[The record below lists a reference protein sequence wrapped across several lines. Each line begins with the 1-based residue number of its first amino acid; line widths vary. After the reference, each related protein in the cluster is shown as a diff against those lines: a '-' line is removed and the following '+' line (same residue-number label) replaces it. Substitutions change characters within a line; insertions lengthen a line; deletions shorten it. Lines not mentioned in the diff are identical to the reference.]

1 MEVRLV
7 KVVLK
12 VTPHLLQGIYLTI
25 YLSIAGMALSLAVGF
40 VGGMIRSAKAPLLSP
55 LLGAYVAF
63 VRGTP
68 FLLVIFIMYYVLP
81 AFGLRL
87 GALSAGV
94 LGLVVHEGA
103 YMTEIVK
110 GGIDAVDRGQDEAA
124 KALGLTYIQKMRH
137 VILPQAVRLILPPL
151 AGQFVLLVKATSV
164 VSLIGI
170 TEVTRVGQQ
179 LTQRGEHTFITFGM
193 VALFYFLVCYPLVK
207 FSDRME
213 RRLSKWIETV

>member
-1 MEVRLV
+1 MEV
-7 KVVLK
+7 VLR
-12 VTPHLLQGIYLTI
+12 VTPHLIQGIYLTL
-25 YLSIAGMALSLAVGF
+25 YLSIAGMVLSLLVGF
-40 VGGMIRSAKAPLLSP
+40 IGGMIRSARVPLLSA
-55 LLGAYVAF
+55 LWGVHVAF

-68 FLLVIFIMYYVLP
+68 FLLLIFIIYYVLP

-87 GALSAGV
+87 GAQSSGV
-94 LGLVVHEGA
+94 LGLVLHEGA

-124 KALGLTYIQKMRH
+124 KALGLTYMQKMRH
-137 VILPQAVRLILPPL
+137 VILPQAIRLILPPL

-179 LTQRGEHTFITFGM
+179 LTQRGEHTFVTFGM
-193 VALFYFLVCYPLVK
+193 VALFYFLICYPLVRFSDQMERK
-207 FSDRME
+207 FS
-213 RRLSKWIETV
+213 KWLETA

>member
-1 MEVRLV
+1 MEV
-7 KVVLK
+7 VLR
-12 VTPHLLQGIYLTI
+12 VTPHLIQGIYLTL
-25 YLSIAGMALSLAVGF
+25 YLSIAGMVLSLLVGF
-40 VGGMIRSAKAPLLSP
+40 IGGMIRSARVPLLSA
-55 LLGAYVAF
+55 LWGVHVAF

-68 FLLVIFIMYYVLP
+68 FLLLIFIIYYVLP

-87 GALSAGV
+87 GAQSSGV
-94 LGLVVHEGA
+94 LGLVLHEGA

-124 KALGLTYIQKMRH
+124 KALGLTYMQKMRH
-137 VILPQAVRLILPPL
+137 VILPQAIRLILPPL

-179 LTQRGEHTFITFGM
+179 LTQRGEHTFVTFGI
-193 VALFYFLVCYPLVK
+193 VALFYFLICYPLVRFSDQMERK
-207 FSDRME
+207 FS
-213 RRLSKWIETV
+213 KWLETA

>member
-1 MEVRLV
+1 MD
-7 KVVLK
+7 VVLRE
-12 VTPHLLQGIYLTI
+12 TPHLIQGIYLTL
-25 YLSIAGMALSLAVGF
+25 YLSIAGMVLSLLVGF
-40 VGGMIRSAKAPLLSP
+40 IGGMIRSARVPLLSA
-55 LLGAYVAF
+55 LWGVHVAL

-68 FLLVIFIMYYVLP
+68 FLLLIFIIYYVLP

-87 GALSAGV
+87 GAQSSGV
-94 LGLVVHEGA
+94 VGLVLHEGA

-124 KALGLTYIQKMRH
+124 KALGLTYMQKMRH
-137 VILPQAVRLILPPL
+137 VILPQAIRLILPPL

-179 LTQRGEHTFITFGM
+179 LTQRGEHTFVTFGM
-193 VALFYFLVCYPLVK
+193 VALFYFLICYPLVRFSDQMERK
-207 FSDRME
+207 FS
-213 RRLSKWIETV
+213 KWLETA